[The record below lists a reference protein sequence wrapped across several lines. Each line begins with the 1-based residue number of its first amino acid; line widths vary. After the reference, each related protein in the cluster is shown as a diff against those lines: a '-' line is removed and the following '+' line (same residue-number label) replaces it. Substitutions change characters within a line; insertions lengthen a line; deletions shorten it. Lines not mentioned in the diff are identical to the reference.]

1 MKNEI
6 KEMAPVSI
14 FLPTVNQI
22 LQIYEGSGDNLSSI
36 DIDKG
41 FVDYLYYSTYDVQS
55 IGDGEEDGGQIL
67 KKEYVRDLYASLKE
81 AIPEVLD
88 FAYGNSILPY
98 VLLESTENFKF
109 DYVLCKHDVQ
119 LHQLYH
125 LMHAYW
131 YGTDDVKNRVVELN
145 PSYEE
150 WAIAFIEEHGE
161 QCKAAIEDGLQR
173 YRKMLLEIN

>member
-1 MKNEI
+1 MGRALE
-6 KEMAPVSI
+6 PVSI
-14 FLPTVNQI
+14 FVPAAYQV
-22 LQIYEGSGDNLSSI
+22 LQISEGTGENLSAE
-36 DIDKG
+36 DTDNG
-41 FVDYLYYSTYDVQS
+41 FVDYLYYVQYDMN
-55 IGDGEEDGGQIL
+55 DLDAGEYDGGQIL
-67 KKEYVRDLYASLKE
+67 KKEPVQDLYESLTE

-88 FAYGNSILPY
+88 FAYGNSSLPY
-98 VLLESTENFKF
+98 VLLESTEHVAR
-109 DYVLCKHDVQ
+109 DDLLGKHDVE

-131 YGTDDVKNRVVELN
+131 YGSDDVKNGIVVLN

-173 YRKMLLEIN
+173 YRKMLLETN